1 MPGRLHR
8 SDEVYN
14 HMLVRI
20 ADGEWKEGDKIPSE
34 SQLCKAYS
42 VSRISVRSAL
52 QRLQGQGLVTTVPG
66 IGSFVSARPQEG
78 PVRPRMGSSITSAA
92 FLEFFEFRQAVEFK
106 AIELFVVHAT
116 DSDLRNLRDLLGRMA
131 ACGDSDRAAFSALDY
146 AFHMNI
152 LHGSR
157 NSYLIGA
164 MEPYAEQYRH
174 YLTEIVRL
182 SPKPVPD
189 LAQEH
194 EELYRLLAEKKPT
207 AAKEFLLSDNAYYHV
222 TVFDT
227 HNR

>member
-20 ADGEWKEGDKIPSE
+20 AEGEWKEGDKIPSE

-52 QRLQGQGLVTTVPG
+52 QRLQGQGLITTVPG
-66 IGSFVSARPQEG
+66 IGSFVSAHPQEISI
-78 PVRPRMGSSITSAA
+78 RPHMGSSISSAA
-92 FLEFFEFRQAVEFK
+92 FLEFFEFRQAIEFK
-106 AIELFVVHAT
+106 AIELFVIHG
-116 DSDLRNLRDLLGRMA
+116 SDRDLQSMQDLVARMME
-131 ACGDSDRAAFSALDY
+131 CSDSDRAGFSALDY

-152 LHGSR
+152 LHGCR

-164 MEPYAEQYRH
+164 MEPYADQYRH

-189 LAQEH
+189 LAVEH
-194 EELYRLLAEKKPT
+194 AELYRLLAEKKPT

-222 TVFDT
+222 TVFDA
-227 HNR
+227 HR

>member
-20 ADGEWKEGDKIPSE
+20 AEGEWKEGDKIPSE

-66 IGSFVSARPQEG
+66 IGSFVSARPQEAA
-78 PVRPRMGSSITSAA
+78 VRPRLGSSISSAA
-92 FLEFFEFRQAVEFK
+92 FLEFFEFRQAIEFK
-106 AIELFVVHAT
+106 AIELFVVHGT
-116 DSDLRNLRDLLGRMA
+116 SRDLHILRDLVARMYE
-131 ACGDSDRAAFSALDY
+131 CGDDDRADFSALDY
-146 AFHMNI
+146 AFHMHV
-152 LHGSR
+152 LHGCR

-164 MEPYAEQYRH
+164 MEPYADQYRH

-189 LAQEH
+189 LAVEH

-222 TVFDT
+222 TVFDA
-227 HNR
+227 HR